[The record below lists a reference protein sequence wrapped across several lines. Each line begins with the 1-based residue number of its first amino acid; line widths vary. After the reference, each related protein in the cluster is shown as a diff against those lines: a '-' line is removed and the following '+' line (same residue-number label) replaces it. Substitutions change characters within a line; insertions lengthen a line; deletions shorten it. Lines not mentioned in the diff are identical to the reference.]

1 MVDSID
7 SLLLALLGCLLGS
20 LLSSLLALALLG
32 FLGTCLL
39 GSLLNSLLSTLLL
52 GCLLGLFLKVDFG
65 ISINHRLSERT
76 RSGLVGLTESLNEV
90 ATVGLAELAAVD
102 ALDHPVV
109 LAGSLLAVSLVL
121 LGPVVDGLTE
131 LESVGADRVHGER
144 VASHSLRNGRS
155 SRDGASCEGDA
166 VIHGKSRH
174 VLLHVHELGLCLLP
188 EAWLLRGVLDHA
200 GSLLLEAGIG
210 LAVEAWPLSDLIDS
224 HGGGNC
230 SKARSNE
237 CDPHY

>member
-1 MVDSID
+1 MG
-7 SLLLALLGCLLGS
+7 LAKRLD
-20 LLSSLLALALLG
+20 
-32 FLGTCLL
+32 
-39 GSLLNSLLSTLLL
+39 
-52 GCLLGLFLKVDFG
+52 KVAAV
-65 ISINHRLSERT
+65 S
-76 RSGLVGLTESLNEV
+76 
-90 ATVGLAELAAVD
+90 LAELAAVD

-121 LGPVVDGLTE
+121 LGPVVDGLAE
-131 LESVGADRVHGER
+131 LESVGADSVHGER
-144 VASHSLRNGRS
+144 VASQSLRDGSS

-166 VIHGKSRH
+166 VIHGKGRH
-174 VLLHVHELGLCLLP
+174 VLLHVQELGLCLLP

-200 GSLLLEAGIG
+200 SSLLLEAGIG
-210 LAVEAWPLSDLIDS
+210 LAVEAWPLSNLIDS

>member
-121 LGPVVDGLTE
+121 LGPVVDGLAE
-131 LESVGADRVHGER
+131 LEGVGANGVHGER
-144 VASHSLRNGRS
+144 VASHSLRNGS
-155 SRDGASCEGDA
+155 SS
-166 VIHGKSRH
+166 
-174 VLLHVHELGLCLLP
+174 
-188 EAWLLRGVLDHA
+188 
-200 GSLLLEAGIG
+200 
-210 LAVEAWPLSDLIDS
+210 
-224 HGGGNC
+224 
-230 SKARSNE
+230 
-237 CDPHY
+237 